1 MAVLDA
7 ARDLLLATPFGLP
20 NVSMSPNTKGAVLMM
35 ASMAAYT
42 INDAL
47 IKFTGGA
54 LPLFQLLT
62 LRGAMTLALV
72 MVGVWR
78 MGAFDFRMSRRD
90 GWLLAIRS
98 LTEIA
103 ATYCFITALLNMPL
117 ANISAVLQMLPLT
130 VTLGAALFFRE
141 TVGWRRALAILVGFG
156 GMLLIVRPGADG
168 FNIYSIYALGAVLA
182 VTMRDLVTRRMS
194 DALPSATVTIAVAA
208 AILGFG
214 LLGSLTEQWQP
225 VSAQNWMLLAGSSV
239 FITGGY
245 LFSIQVMRVG
255 DVSFIA
261 PFRYTGL
268 LWALVLGWLMFDD
281 WPDGVTMLGASIVV
295 ATGLFTLYRERALLR
310 S

>member
-1 MAVLDA
+1 
-7 ARDLLLATPFGLP
+7 
-20 NVSMSPNTKGAVLMM
+20 MM

-42 INDAL
+42 INDSF
-47 IKFTGGA
+47 IKATGGA

-62 LRGAMTLALV
+62 LRGVMTLALV
-72 MVGVWR
+72 LVVAYR
-78 MGAFDFRMSRRD
+78 KGAINFRMSVRD
-90 GWLLAIRS
+90 WQLLAVRC

-103 ATYCFITALLNMPL
+103 ATYCFVTALMNMPL

-130 VTLGAALFFRE
+130 VTLGAALFFGE
-141 TVGWRRALAILVGFG
+141 TVGWRRSAAIMVGFL

-168 FNIYSIYALGAVLA
+168 FNIYSIYALGAVIA
-182 VTMRDLVTRRMS
+182 VTLRDLITRRMS
-194 DALPSATVTIAVAA
+194 PDLSSMTVTIAVAA

-214 LLGSLTEQWQP
+214 LLGSITEQWQP
-225 VSAQNWMLLAGSSV
+225 VSMQNWALLAGSSV
-239 FITGGY
+239 FIMGGY

-268 LWALVLGWLMFDD
+268 LWALLLGWLMFGD
-281 WPDGVTMLGASIVV
+281 WPDNLTMLGAAIVV
-295 ATGLFTLYRERALLR
+295 STGLFTLFRERALLR

>member
-1 MAVLDA
+1 
-7 ARDLLLATPFGLP
+7 
-20 NVSMSPNTKGAVLMM
+20 MSPNTKGALLMM

-47 IKFTGGA
+47 IKATDGA

-62 LRGAMTLALV
+62 LRGVMTLVLVLVLAARMRAL
-72 MVGVWR
+72 
-78 MGAFDFRMSRRD
+78 DFRMTWHD
-90 GWLLAIRS
+90 FMLLAVRC

-103 ATYCFITALLNMPL
+103 ATYCFITALLHMPL

-141 TVGWRRALAILVGFG
+141 AVGWRRSVAIAVGFV

-168 FNIYSIYALGAVLA
+168 FNIYSAYALGAVFA
-182 VTMRDLVTRRMS
+182 VTLRDLVTRRMS
-194 DALPSATVTIAVAA
+194 PDLPSMTVTVAVSA

-214 LLGSLTEQWQP
+214 LLGSIGEQWQP
-225 VSAQNWMLLAGSSV
+225 VELKNWALLAGSSI
-239 FITGGY
+239 FIMGGY
-245 LFSIQVMRVG
+245 QFSVQVMRVG

-268 LWALVLGWLMFDD
+268 LWALVLGWLIFGD
-281 WPDGVTMLGASIVV
+281 WPDGLTMLGATIVV
-295 ATGLFTLYRERALLR
+295 GTGLFTLFRERALLR
-310 S
+310 G

>member
-1 MAVLDA
+1 
-7 ARDLLLATPFGLP
+7 
-20 NVSMSPNTKGAVLMM
+20 MSPNTKGALLMM

-47 IKFTGGA
+47 IKSTGGA

-62 LRGAMTLALV
+62 LRGVMTLAFVLIIAA
-72 MVGVWR
+72 R
-78 MGAFDFRMSRRD
+78 MGAIDFRMSRHD
-90 GWLLAIRS
+90 WGLMVIRC

-141 TVGWRRALAILVGFG
+141 TVGWKRSVAIVIGFC

-168 FNIYSIYALGAVLA
+168 FNIYSIYALGAVAA

-194 DALPSATVTIAVAA
+194 PDVSSMTVTIAVAV

-214 LLGSLTEQWQP
+214 LLGSINEQWQP
-225 VSAQNWMLLAGSSV
+225 VSTRNWMLLAGSSV
-239 FITGGY
+239 FIMGGY
-245 LFSIQVMRVG
+245 LFSVQTMRVG

-281 WPDGVTMLGASIVV
+281 WPDSLTMLGASIVV
-295 ATGLFTLYRERALLR
+295 ATGLFTLFRERALLR
-310 S
+310 G